1 MVKDKTSKYRGSRTC
16 GGGNAKKRRGGGSK
30 GGRGNA
36 GPFKHH
42 FVRTI
47 LKGVRRGK
55 YGFKRPPSV
64 IEEKNTINVGK
75 LDEIARNLVFR
86 GLATEEGSFIKVDMK
101 NLGIDKVLGS
111 GSIRKNR
118 KLRITS
124 KAFSVKAVEK
134 IEGSGGEVI
143 FAEANMPE

>member
-42 FVRTI
+42 FVRTMLI
-47 LKGVRRGK
+47 GVRRGK
-55 YGFKRPPSV
+55 YGFKRPPSL
-64 IEEKNTINVGK
+64 IEEKNVINVGK
-75 LDEIARNLVFR
+75 LDEIAQNLVSMGF
-86 GLATEEGSFIKVDMK
+86 ATEEGGFIKVDVE
-101 NLGIDKVLGS
+101 NFGIDKVLGS
-111 GSIRKNR
+111 GSVRKNI
-118 KLRITS
+118 LRVTS

-134 IEGSGGEVI
+134 IGESGGEVI